1 MRIPRILMVVAVLCS
16 LWTLSGCD
24 AQLRAGFSVKRGDEA
39 PAESGSRQYLLEK
52 VDDVAVVQ
60 LYADGFERLAVNEK
74 ILIYHLY
81 QAALA
86 GRDIFIDQKYKY
98 SLEIR
103 PLIEAVLTHPE
114 GIDPETLAEVRRYT
128 KLFWINNG
136 PHNAITGRKN
146 VLNCSFEAFLVA
158 VQTSE
163 RAGATLSG
171 QPGESTTALVERL
184 RPVLFDPAVDAQVTN
199 KSPGAGKDIL
209 VASANNLY
217 ENVTMQDLVGFQEK
231 HPLNSK
237 LVKDEDGQLREI
249 VWRAGFDSMVPAGMY
264 ASQIKQV
271 VSHLEAAIDYATPRM
286 ARALGALV
294 HYYRTGNPQDFRAY
308 NIAWVADTES
318 PVDTINGFIEVYV
331 DARGQKG
338 AWEGLVYFNDPAKM
352 EMMEVI
358 AENAQWFEDHMPY
371 APEFR
376 KAEVKGI
383 SAKAI
388 QVIIETGDSG
398 PVSPIGINLPN
409 AQDVRSD
416 YGSKSVSISNVIEAY
431 DQSRSPETRREF
443 CYTEEALARVD
454 RWKTTTLDLHVNLH
468 EVVGHASGK
477 LSPELKVNPEDVIK
491 EFYSALEEAR
501 ADLVALWFVGDPRL
515 VDLGLIQESD
525 RSAIEL
531 AAYEIYTR
539 NALAQLRRVREGT
552 TLEEDHMRNRQ
563 MIVHWLMENSES
575 IEIRKQADKTYYV
588 VTDAVRWKA
597 GVGRLLAEVQRIKS
611 EGDYDA
617 AKKLFTDHGIHFDP
631 DLRDEVVARWDA
643 LKQPSYTGFVMPEL
657 TAHRDAAG
665 EIRDVTVGYPLD
677 LERQMLRWSG
687 H

>member
-1 MRIPRILMVVAVLCS
+1 M
-16 LWTLSGCD
+16 
-24 AQLRAGFSVKRGDEA
+24 RGDEA
-39 PAESGSRQYLLEK
+39 AAESEARQYLLEK

-60 LYADGFERLAVNEK
+60 LYADGFEQLALNER

-86 GRDIFIDQKYKY
+86 GRDIFIDQKYEH
-98 SLEIR
+98 SLAIR
-103 PLIEAVLTHPE
+103 PLIEAVLAHPE
-114 GIDPETLAEVRRYT
+114 GIDPQTLAEVRRYT

-146 VLNCSFEAFLVA
+146 VLSCSFEAFLA
-158 VQTSE
+158 ALQATE
-163 RAGATLSG
+163 RAGAHLSR
-171 QPGESTTALVERL
+171 QPGESTSALVERL
-184 RPVLFDPAVDAQVTN
+184 RPVLFDPTVDAQVTN
-199 KSPGAGKDIL
+199 KSPGAGRDIL

-237 LVKDEDGQLREI
+237 LVKGADGQLREI
-249 VWRAGFDSMVPAGMY
+249 VWRAGFDSVVPTGMY
-264 ASQIKQV
+264 ASQISQV

-286 ARALGALV
+286 ARALGALT
-294 HYYRTGNPQDFRAY
+294 HYYRTGDPQDFRAY

-318 PVDTINGFIEVYV
+318 PVDTIKGFIEVYV
-331 DARGQKG
+331 DPRGQKG

-398 PVSPIGINLPN
+398 PVGPIGINLPN

-443 CYTEEALARVD
+443 CYTKEELARVD
-454 RWKTTTLDLHVNLH
+454 RWKTTTLDLEVNLH
-468 EVVGHASGK
+468 EVVGHASGQ
-477 LSPELKVNPEDVIK
+477 LSPRLKVNPEDVIR

-501 ADLVALWFVGDPRL
+501 ADLIALWFVGDPRL
-515 VDLGLIQESD
+515 VDLGLVQESD

-563 MIVHWLMENSES
+563 MIVHWLMENSQS

-588 VTDAVRWKA
+588 VTDAAQWKA

-617 AKKLFTDHGIHFDP
+617 AKKLFTDHGIHFDAA
-631 DLRDEVVARWDA
+631 LRDEVVARWDA

-665 EIRDVTVGYPLD
+665 NIWDVTVSYPMD
-677 LERQMLRWSG
+677 LERQMLPGSG